1 MPLDIR
7 SLEEIHDKT
16 ESQPTDLLRD
26 DRLAVEFGCLPVP
39 RRMRYDPQSP
49 PHFGLGMNLILG
61 LTAAFAAANI
71 SYTQPLLIE
80 LAKDFDLTLHDV
92 ATIPALSQAGFAIG
106 LLFICPL
113 GDLFRRRQLIIGI
126 VFTAASMSIGLA
138 VTSDLIVFEVLSFF
152 VALFSV
158 VTQII
163 VPLVVDLAPP
173 KWCSSAISIVFAG
186 ITLGTLLARA
196 ISGVVAQYV
205 TWRVAFYIAVGAQYG
220 LCAVLYWIL
229 PDYPAKNK
237 DESYLRI
244 LISMAKYAVTEPTLV
259 QAILINIASSGCTA
273 SFWVTLTFLLGEPPY
288 NYSTLIIGLFA
299 LIGIFGLLMSP
310 FVGWGIDK
318 LTPWY
323 GILIANAALL
333 ATYVLQTGAIGL
345 HVSVVVIIT
354 VAIDVFR
361 QTQNV
366 SLASHVLTLES
377 NARARLNSVLMVSL
391 FLGSV
396 MGTSVGSKVFTQ
408 SGWRASGALSVAWTV
423 FALVVLLLRGPHVP
437 RYTWFGWRGG
447 YKPVRRKHTDL
458 EGALDA
464 EHGHD
469 IAASTN
475 IEGKEQDTPNKDAAE
490 VASQSVED
498 SSQERNTSDR

>member
-61 LTAAFAAANI
+61 LTAALAAANI

-173 KWCSSAISIVFAG
+173 KWRSSAISIVFAG

-333 ATYVLQTGAIGL
+333 ATY
-345 HVSVVVIIT
+345 
-354 VAIDVFR
+354 
-361 QTQNV
+361 TQNV

-447 YKPVRRKHTDL
+447 YKPVRRKHRIWR
-458 EGALDA
+458 A
-464 EHGHD
+464 
-469 IAASTN
+469 
-475 IEGKEQDTPNKDAAE
+475 P
-490 VASQSVED
+490 
-498 SSQERNTSDR
+498 